1 MITFGDRGRPRRKL
15 NVEDFLRWLAATAL
29 AGRIRDSLLLFP
41 LLESAH
47 VFSLALVVGTI
58 LVVDLRLLGL
68 ASAQRPFERVASDIF
83 KWTWGAFALTAVTG
97 ALMFTTNAPVY
108 YHNFYF
114 RTKMV
119 LLMLAGLNMAVF
131 ELSRRSVERV
141 GKPVAVVSLALWI
154 TIIFMGRMIG
164 FTTTRAAVV
173 KPPPTQN
180 FDDFL
185 K

>member
-1 MITFGDRGRPRRKL
+1 MD
-15 NVEDFLRWLAATAL
+15 EFLKWLAATAL
-29 AGRIRDSLLLFP
+29 AGNIRDSLLWFP

-47 VFSLALVVGTI
+47 VLSLALVVGTI
-58 LVVDLRLLGL
+58 LVVDLRLLGV
-68 ASAQRPFERVASDIF
+68 ASAHRPFERVASDIF

-97 ALMFTTNAPVY
+97 ALMFMTNAPVY

-114 RTKMV
+114 RAKMV
-119 LLMLAGLNMAVF
+119 LLLAAGLNMTVF

-141 GKPVAVVSLALWI
+141 GKAVAIISLTLWI
-154 TIIFMGRMIG
+154 AIIFAGRMIG

>member
-1 MITFGDRGRPRRKL
+1 MIDQ
-15 NVEDFLRWLAATAL
+15 FLKWLASTAL
-29 AGRIRDSLLLFP
+29 AANIRESLLLFP

-68 ASAQRPFERVASDIF
+68 ASAQRPFERVASDTF
-83 KWTWGAFALTAVTG
+83 KWTWGAFALTAATG
-97 ALMFTTNAPVY
+97 LLMFTTNAPVY

-114 RTKMV
+114 RAKMM
-119 LLMLAGLNMAVF
+119 LLLAAGVNMLIF
-131 ELSRRSVERV
+131 ELSRRSVERI
-141 GKPVAVVSLALWI
+141 GKAVAIASLTLWLAV
-154 TIIFMGRMIG
+154 IFMGRMIG
-164 FTTTRAAVV
+164 FTTTRAAEV

>member
-1 MITFGDRGRPRRKL
+1 
-15 NVEDFLRWLAATAL
+15 VEEFLKWLAGTAL
-29 AGRIRDSLLLFP
+29 AGNIRDSLLLFP

-47 VFSLALVVGTI
+47 VLSLALVIGTI
-58 LVVDLRLLGL
+58 LVVDLRLMGA
-68 ASAQRPFERVASDIF
+68 ASAQRPFKSVASDTL
-83 KWTWGAFALTAVTG
+83 KWTWGAFALTAATG
-97 ALMFTTNAPVY
+97 ALMFTTNALVY

-114 RTKMV
+114 RAKMV
-119 LLMLAGLNMAVF
+119 LLLAAGLNMAVF

-141 GKPVAVVSLALWI
+141 GKPVAIVSLTLWI
-154 TIIFMGRMIG
+154 AIIFAGRMIG

>member
-1 MITFGDRGRPRRKL
+1 MID
-15 NVEDFLRWLAATAL
+15 VFLKWLAGTAL
-29 AGRIRDSLLLFP
+29 ATNIRESLLLFP

-58 LVVDLRLLGL
+58 LVVDLRLLGV
-68 ASAQRPFERVASDIF
+68 ASVRRPFERVASDTF
-83 KWTWGAFALTAVTG
+83 KWTWGAFALTAATG
-97 ALMFTTNAPVY
+97 LLMFTTNAPVY

-114 RTKMV
+114 RAKMV
-119 LLMLAGLNMAVF
+119 LLLAAGVNMLIF

-141 GKPVAVVSLALWI
+141 GKAVAIASLTLWLG
-154 TIIFMGRMIG
+154 IIFMGRMIG
-164 FTTTRAAVV
+164 FTTTRAAEV
-173 KPPPTQN
+173 KPPPAQN